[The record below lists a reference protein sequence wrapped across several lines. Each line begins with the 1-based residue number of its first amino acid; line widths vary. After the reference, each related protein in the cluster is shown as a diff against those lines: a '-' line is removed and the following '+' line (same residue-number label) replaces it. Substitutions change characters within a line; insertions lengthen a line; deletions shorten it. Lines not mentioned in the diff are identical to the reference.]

1 MNSPPPLEY
10 LVTSS
15 QAGLENFELGK
26 MNQIANLRKELG
38 DLIEEWIEAE
48 TQSRLARWILECRR
62 TQDAAARTQMSE
74 RDAPLLVEDIA
85 ASLLPPSDRQPEP
98 PEARSPHVRGLF
110 DSSPLSCR
118 DPRTSKHPLSL
129 LRPKLSERAED
140 ALNFLEQQG
149 RSETAAI
156 GVGAHKSEP
165 QTDRAGAASGSARN
179 AVQDRYLHKSPGTAP
194 LFSEVLEGSEAS
206 ENECRQARRFAADNS
221 AERSAVKRRAVA
233 DSAASADCARI
244 VPLVRREKLRPSAP
258 VRASMRY
265 SATQRK
271 AV

>member
-1 MNSPPPLEY
+1 MSSPPPLEY

-26 MNQIANLRKELG
+26 MNKIANLRKELR
-38 DLIEEWIEAE
+38 DLVEEWIEAE
-48 TQSRLARWILECRR
+48 IQSRLARWILECRR
-62 TQDAAARTQMSE
+62 TQDAAETQKSE
-74 RDAPLLVEDIA
+74 GDAPLLVDNIA
-85 ASLLPPSDRQPEP
+85 ASLLPRSDRTPELA
-98 PEARSPHVRGLF
+98 ELRSSRVLGLSH
-110 DSSPLSCR
+110 SSPLSR
-118 DPRTSKHPLSL
+118 RNTRTSEHPLSQ

-156 GVGAHKSEP
+156 GVGARKSEP
-165 QTDRAGAASGSARN
+165 QTDRAGAASDSARN
-179 AVQDRYLHKSPGTAP
+179 AVQDRRLHQSFGTAP

-206 ENECRQARRFAADNS
+206 ENKSPQARPFAAGNS
-221 AERSAVKRRAVA
+221 AERNAVKRRAIA
-233 DSAASADCARI
+233 DSAASADFARI
-244 VPLVRREKLRPSAP
+244 VPLVRRTKLRPSAP
-258 VRASMRY
+258 VRASMRF